1 METLLDKVQSIE
13 REVAERVRQVE
24 SEHASKLEDLR
35 EAEPKVIDDVREQ
48 AEARAASIIKENI
61 AAAED
66 EINSLKQ
73 DQARSVD
80 SVRSST
86 PEHRQGAVTLAVD
99 LFKQTFLAT

>member
-13 REVAERVRQVE
+13 REVAERVRQVTDE
-24 SEHASKLEDLR
+24 QAAKIGDLR
-35 EAEPKVIDDVREQ
+35 EAETKVIDDVREQ
-48 AEARAASIIKENI
+48 AEGRGARIIKENI

-73 DQARSVD
+73 DQARSVE

-99 LFKQTFLAT
+99 LFKKTFLAS